1 LMMAETR
8 RLSSL
13 GPLGL
18 LVREQPTLRLG
29 AEALARY
36 ANRLNEA
43 LFLTI
48 EDAGDVVVLREELIV
63 GGAGPVRQSTELAIG
78 VAFRVLQALLGP
90 GWKPRRVCFAHDA
103 PANRSVHKRVF
114 GRIVE
119 FGHNF
124 NGIVCARKDLDVPNP
139 NADPMMAR
147 YAQGLVESHLAKPD
161 TTAQVRMLVVTLLG
175 TGKCTIDI
183 AAQHLGVSRR
193 TIHRQ
198 LAQEG
203 RTFSDIVDS
212 VRREF
217 ASRYVIDQH
226 RSLTEVS
233 SLLGFSAPSGFSRWY
248 RQRFKAK
255 PSEQRARSEDRRVD
269 LSTALPVRVGL
280 LGRAGQGDRPHPG
293 RLRGH
298 DVHQHAGDQRGEPA
312 RHVETHPIDGHLAV
326 GDPRAGSQVGDRVLL
341 ELVGAGQAQP
351 ADPLA
356 SIKALSEDE
365 RLALFT

>member
-1 LMMAETR
+1 MRGSVRSASLTNYAEVARKAGLDPHRLLSEFGLPQGCLREPELKIPIDAVRRLLEASAERSGVEAFGLMMAETR

-139 NADPMMAR
+139 NADPMMER

-161 TTAQVRMLVVTLLG
+161 MTAQVRMLVVTLLG
-175 TGKCTIDI
+175 MGQCTIDI

-198 LAQEG
+198 LSQEG

-212 VRREF
+212 VRREL

-248 RQRFKAK
+248 RRQFRTTPTQRRGRT
-255 PSEQRARSEDRRVD
+255 SRRK
-269 LSTALPVRVGL
+269 R
-280 LGRAGQGDRPHPG
+280 
-293 RLRGH
+293 
-298 DVHQHAGDQRGEPA
+298 
-312 RHVETHPIDGHLAV
+312 
-326 GDPRAGSQVGDRVLL
+326 
-341 ELVGAGQAQP
+341 
-351 ADPLA
+351 
-356 SIKALSEDE
+356 
-365 RLALFT
+365 

>member
-1 LMMAETR
+1 MRGSVRSASLTNYAEVARKAGLDPHRLLSEFGLPQGCLREPELKIPIDAVRRLLEASAERSGVEAFGLMMAETR

-139 NADPMMAR
+139 NADPMMER

-161 TTAQVRMLVVTLLG
+161 MTAQVRMLVVTLLG
-175 TGKCTIDI
+175 MGQCTIDI

-212 VRREF
+212 VRREL

-248 RQRFKAK
+248 RRQFSTTPTQKRGGT
-255 PSEQRARSEDRRVD
+255 SRRK
-269 LSTALPVRVGL
+269 R
-280 LGRAGQGDRPHPG
+280 
-293 RLRGH
+293 
-298 DVHQHAGDQRGEPA
+298 
-312 RHVETHPIDGHLAV
+312 
-326 GDPRAGSQVGDRVLL
+326 
-341 ELVGAGQAQP
+341 
-351 ADPLA
+351 
-356 SIKALSEDE
+356 
-365 RLALFT
+365 

>member
-1 LMMAETR
+1 MRGSVRSASLTNYAEVARKAGLDPHRLLSEFGLPQGCLREPELKIPIDAVRRLLEASAERSGVEAFGLMMAETR

-139 NADPMMAR
+139 NADPMMER

-161 TTAQVRMLVVTLLG
+161 MTAQVRMLVVTLLG
-175 TGKCTIDI
+175 TGQCTIDI

-198 LAQEG
+198 LTQEG

-212 VRREF
+212 VRREL

-248 RQRFKAK
+248 RRQFRTTPTQRRGRT
-255 PSEQRARSEDRRVD
+255 SRRK
-269 LSTALPVRVGL
+269 R
-280 LGRAGQGDRPHPG
+280 
-293 RLRGH
+293 
-298 DVHQHAGDQRGEPA
+298 
-312 RHVETHPIDGHLAV
+312 
-326 GDPRAGSQVGDRVLL
+326 
-341 ELVGAGQAQP
+341 
-351 ADPLA
+351 
-356 SIKALSEDE
+356 
-365 RLALFT
+365 

>member
-1 LMMAETR
+1 MRGSVRSATLTNYAEVARKAGLDPHRLLSEFGLPQGCLREPELKIPADAVRRLLEASAERSGVEAFGLMMAETR

-48 EDAGDVVVLREELIV
+48 EDAGEVVVLREELIV
-63 GGAGPVRQSTELAIG
+63 GGAGSIRQSTELAIG

-147 YAQGLVESHLAKPD
+147 YAQGLVESHLARPD
-161 TTAQVRMLVVTLLG
+161 MTAQVRMLVVTLLG
-175 TGKCTIDI
+175 TGQCTIDI

-212 VRREF
+212 VRREL

-248 RQRFKAK
+248 RRQFSSS
-255 PSEQRARSEDRRVD
+255 PSQPRRRAR
-269 LSTALPVRVGL
+269 
-280 LGRAGQGDRPHPG
+280 
-293 RLRGH
+293 
-298 DVHQHAGDQRGEPA
+298 QRSP
-312 RHVETHPIDGHLAV
+312 
-326 GDPRAGSQVGDRVLL
+326 
-341 ELVGAGQAQP
+341 
-351 ADPLA
+351 
-356 SIKALSEDE
+356 
-365 RLALFT
+365 

>member
-1 LMMAETR
+1 MRGSVRSASLTNYAEVARKAGLDPHRLLSEFGLPQGCLREPELKIPIDAVRRLLEASAERSGVEAFGLMMAETR

-139 NADPMMAR
+139 NADPMMER

-161 TTAQVRMLVVTLLG
+161 MTAQVRMLVVTLLG
-175 TGKCTIDI
+175 MGQCTIDI

-212 VRREF
+212 VRREL

-248 RQRFKAK
+248 RRQFSTTPTQKRGRT
-255 PSEQRARSEDRRVD
+255 SRRK
-269 LSTALPVRVGL
+269 R
-280 LGRAGQGDRPHPG
+280 
-293 RLRGH
+293 
-298 DVHQHAGDQRGEPA
+298 
-312 RHVETHPIDGHLAV
+312 
-326 GDPRAGSQVGDRVLL
+326 
-341 ELVGAGQAQP
+341 
-351 ADPLA
+351 
-356 SIKALSEDE
+356 
-365 RLALFT
+365 

>member
-1 LMMAETR
+1 MRGSVRSASLTNYAEVARKAGLDPHRLLSEFGLPQGCLREPELKIPIDAVRRLLEASAERSGVEAFGLMMAETR

-139 NADPMMAR
+139 NADPMMER

-161 TTAQVRMLVVTLLG
+161 MTAQVRMLVVTLLG
-175 TGKCTIDI
+175 TGQCTIDI

-198 LAQEG
+198 LSQEG

-212 VRREF
+212 VRREL

-248 RQRFKAK
+248 RRQFSSTPTQKRGGT
-255 PSEQRARSEDRRVD
+255 SRRK
-269 LSTALPVRVGL
+269 R
-280 LGRAGQGDRPHPG
+280 
-293 RLRGH
+293 
-298 DVHQHAGDQRGEPA
+298 
-312 RHVETHPIDGHLAV
+312 
-326 GDPRAGSQVGDRVLL
+326 
-341 ELVGAGQAQP
+341 
-351 ADPLA
+351 
-356 SIKALSEDE
+356 
-365 RLALFT
+365 

>member
-1 LMMAETR
+1 MRGSVRSASLTNYAEVARKAGLDPHRLLSEFGLPQGCLREPELKIPIDAVRRLLEASAERSGVEAFGLMMAETR

-139 NADPMMAR
+139 NADPMMER

-161 TTAQVRMLVVTLLG
+161 MTAQVRMLVVTLLG
-175 TGKCTIDI
+175 TGQCTIDI

-198 LAQEG
+198 LSQEG

-212 VRREF
+212 VRREL

-233 SLLGFSAPSGFSRWY
+233 SLLGVSAPSGFSRWY
-248 RQRFKAK
+248 RRQFRTTPTQRRGRT
-255 PSEQRARSEDRRVD
+255 SRRK
-269 LSTALPVRVGL
+269 R
-280 LGRAGQGDRPHPG
+280 
-293 RLRGH
+293 
-298 DVHQHAGDQRGEPA
+298 
-312 RHVETHPIDGHLAV
+312 
-326 GDPRAGSQVGDRVLL
+326 
-341 ELVGAGQAQP
+341 
-351 ADPLA
+351 
-356 SIKALSEDE
+356 
-365 RLALFT
+365 

>member
-1 LMMAETR
+1 MRGSVRSASLTNYAEVARKAGLDPHRLLSEFGLPQGCLREPELKIPIDAVRRLLEASAERSGVEAFGLMMAETR

-78 VAFRVLQALLGP
+78 VAFRVLQALIGP

-139 NADPMMAR
+139 NADPMMER

-161 TTAQVRMLVVTLLG
+161 MTAQVRMLVVTLLG
-175 TGKCTIDI
+175 TGQCTIDI

-198 LAQEG
+198 LSQEG

-212 VRREF
+212 VRREL

-248 RQRFKAK
+248 RRQFRTTPTQRRGRT
-255 PSEQRARSEDRRVD
+255 SRRK
-269 LSTALPVRVGL
+269 R
-280 LGRAGQGDRPHPG
+280 
-293 RLRGH
+293 
-298 DVHQHAGDQRGEPA
+298 
-312 RHVETHPIDGHLAV
+312 
-326 GDPRAGSQVGDRVLL
+326 
-341 ELVGAGQAQP
+341 
-351 ADPLA
+351 
-356 SIKALSEDE
+356 
-365 RLALFT
+365 

>member
-1 LMMAETR
+1 MKSGHVSERVIVDNRSICRLAPRDIDLSFRDGAARCAVRSAARALTNYAEVARKAGLDPHRLLSEFGLPQGCLREPELKIPIDAVRRLLEASAERSGVEAFGLMMAETR

-18 LVREQPTLRLG
+18 LVREQPTLRLR

-48 EDAGDVVVLREELIV
+48 EDAGEVVVLREELIV
-63 GGAGPVRQSTELAIG
+63 GGAGSVRQSTELAIG
-78 VAFRVLQALLGP
+78 VAFRVLQTLLGP

-161 TTAQVRMLVVTLLG
+161 MTAQVR
-175 TGKCTIDI
+175 C
-183 AAQHLGVSRR
+183 
-193 TIHRQ
+193 
-198 LAQEG
+198 
-203 RTFSDIVDS
+203 
-212 VRREF
+212 
-217 ASRYVIDQH
+217 
-226 RSLTEVS
+226 S
-233 SLLGFSAPSGFSRWY
+233 S
-248 RQRFKAK
+248 
-255 PSEQRARSEDRRVD
+255 
-269 LSTALPVRVGL
+269 
-280 LGRAGQGDRPHPG
+280 
-293 RLRGH
+293 
-298 DVHQHAGDQRGEPA
+298 
-312 RHVETHPIDGHLAV
+312 
-326 GDPRAGSQVGDRVLL
+326 
-341 ELVGAGQAQP
+341 
-351 ADPLA
+351 
-356 SIKALSEDE
+356 
-365 RLALFT
+365 

>member
-1 LMMAETR
+1 MRGSVRSASLTNYAEVARKAGLDPHRLLSEFGLPQGCLREPELKIPIDAVRRLLEASAERSGVEAFGLMMAETR

-63 GGAGPVRQSTELAIG
+63 GGAGPVRQSTELTIG

-139 NADPMMAR
+139 NADPMMER

-161 TTAQVRMLVVTLLG
+161 MTAQVRMLVVTLLG
-175 TGKCTIDI
+175 TGQCTIDI

-212 VRREF
+212 VRREL

-233 SLLGFSAPSGFSRWY
+233 SLLGFSAPS
-248 RQRFKAK
+248 
-255 PSEQRARSEDRRVD
+255 
-269 LSTALPVRVGL
+269 
-280 LGRAGQGDRPHPG
+280 
-293 RLRGH
+293 
-298 DVHQHAGDQRGEPA
+298 
-312 RHVETHPIDGHLAV
+312 
-326 GDPRAGSQVGDRVLL
+326 
-341 ELVGAGQAQP
+341 
-351 ADPLA
+351 
-356 SIKALSEDE
+356 
-365 RLALFT
+365 